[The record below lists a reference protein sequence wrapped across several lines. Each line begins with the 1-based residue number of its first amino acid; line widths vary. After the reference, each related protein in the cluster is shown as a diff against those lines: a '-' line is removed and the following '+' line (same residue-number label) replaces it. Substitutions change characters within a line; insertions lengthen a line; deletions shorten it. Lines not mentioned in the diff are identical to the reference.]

1 MHTILKNLEL
11 VKNEIK
17 EIVDGKQLKSNPEII
32 AVSKTFPLSKITP
45 LIDNGHIHF
54 GENKVQEAQEK
65 WSSLLDS
72 NKKIKL
78 HMLGKLQSNKA
89 KIAVQVFDYIHS
101 LDSVKLAKKIS
112 YFEKEFNKKTKLF
125 IQVNIGDEKQK
136 SGVSIS
142 DLNFFYKYCL
152 NDLSLNIIGLMCL
165 PPINQD
171 SKKYFDLLKKES
183 AALNLKDL
191 SMGMSDD
198 YKQAILSG
206 STYLRLGTVIFGQR
220 KIS

>member
-32 AVSKTFPLSKITP
+32 AVSKTFPLSKIAP
-45 LIDNGHIHF
+45 IIDNGHIHF

-65 WSSLLDS
+65 WSGLLDS

-136 SGVSIS
+136 SGVSIN
-142 DLNFFYKYCL
+142 DLNSLYKYCL

-165 PPINQD
+165 PPINED

>member
-32 AVSKTFPLSKITP
+32 AVSKTFPLSKIAP

-65 WSSLLDS
+65 WSGLLDS

-125 IQVNIGDEKQK
+125 IQVNLGDEKQK

-142 DLNFFYKYCL
+142 YLNSFYKYCL

-165 PPINQD
+165 PPINED

>member
-32 AVSKTFPLSKITP
+32 AVSKTFPLSKIAP

-65 WSSLLDS
+65 WSGLLDS

-142 DLNFFYKYCL
+142 YLNSFYKYCL

-165 PPINQD
+165 PPINED